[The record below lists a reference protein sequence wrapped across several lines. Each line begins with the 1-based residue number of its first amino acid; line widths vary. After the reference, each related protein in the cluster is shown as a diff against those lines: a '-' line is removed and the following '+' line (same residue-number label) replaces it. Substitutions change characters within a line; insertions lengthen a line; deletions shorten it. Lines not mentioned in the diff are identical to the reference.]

1 MRRLLLLILLLIP
14 PLDCLAESE
23 PWSDRSRFWAAS
35 SAVALANDWAT
46 TRDMTQRYQEGYYER
61 NPILGHDPSTQR
73 VDLHFLV
80 CIPAIYLVAD
90 YLPEED
96 RVKWLKTV
104 TLVEAVVSTNNL
116 RIGLRW
122 RF

>member
-1 MRRLLLLILLLIP
+1 MRRLLLLILLLA
-14 PLDCLAESE
+14 PLNCQADGE
-23 PWSDRSRFWAAS
+23 PWSDTSKFWAAS

-46 TRDMTQRYQEGYYER
+46 TRDMTQRYGEGYWER
-61 NPILGHDPSTQR
+61 NPILGQTPSTQR

-90 YLPEED
+90 YLSDED